1 LEILKLTI
9 YLIKNLKIIPV
20 FVVILGILIA
30 YGCSDNKLSRPWGI
44 SDETIR
50 AIVKSELRCDGINI
64 IVDKVSAPQTVC
76 DQLGGCNDYADI
88 QLAIEGVCD
97 GHGIKG
103 LYVFRFYRGELGNYK
118 GKMIKDTD

>member
-1 LEILKLTI
+1 MK
-9 YLIKNLKIIPV
+9 KNLKIIPV
-20 FVVILGILIA
+20 FVVILGIIFA
-30 YGCSDNKLSRPWGI
+30 SGCSDNKIGSPWRI

-50 AIVKSELRCDGINI
+50 SIVKSELRCDGINI
-64 IVDKVSAPQTVC
+64 IIDKVGAPQTVC

-88 QLAIEGVCD
+88 QVAIEGVCE
-97 GHGIKG
+97 GKGIKG

>member
-1 LEILKLTI
+1 MK
-9 YLIKNLKIIPV
+9 KNLRIIPV
-20 FVVILGILIA
+20 FIVALGILIA
-30 YGCSDNKLSRPWGI
+30 SNCSDNKTSRPWGI
-44 SDETIR
+44 SDERIHS
-50 AIVKSELRCDGINI
+50 IVKSELKCDGINI
-64 IVDKVSAPQTVC
+64 IVDKVGAPQTVC

-88 QLAIEGVCD
+88 QLAIEGICG